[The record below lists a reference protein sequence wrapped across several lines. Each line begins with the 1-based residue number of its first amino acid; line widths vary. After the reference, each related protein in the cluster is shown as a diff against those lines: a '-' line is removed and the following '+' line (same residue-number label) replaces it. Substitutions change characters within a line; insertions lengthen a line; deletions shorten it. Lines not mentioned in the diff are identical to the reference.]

1 MHLHDSCFR
10 DKLSVGAHHAYFI
23 YSSYK
28 LSAMPVVGGMVS
40 VARVSRKIYPKPS
53 RSPHL
58 QDSLLFLARSYL
70 SFQLQ
75 RDFAYPHLTRSSLW
89 LGEEKKIGERTRQQ
103 EISFQSKQ
111 SDKQRALHPSCCVKI
126 NHCSGLVRYSN
137 GRSSKNVLITCI
149 GGVLDDPQPI
159 CAVFTHEST
168 GNVSQNITVSSVSST
183 VKTIAALI
191 E

>member
-1 MHLHDSCFR
+1 MSRGKFIQ
-10 DKLSVGAHHAYFI
+10 SQVGSLI
-23 YSSYK
+23 YKTVFCSW
-28 LSAMPVVGGMVS
+28 PDH
-40 VARVSRKIYPKPS
+40 IYPS
-53 RSPHL
+53 SFNVILHTHTSP
-58 QDSLLFLARSYL
+58 QAVCD
-70 SFQLQ
+70 
-75 RDFAYPHLTRSSLW
+75 
-89 LGEEKKIGERTRQQ
+89 LGKKKKIAERTRQQ

-137 GRSSKNVLITCI
+137 GRSSKNVLITCT